1 LTVSREVRRGLF
13 ADAFA
18 LRAEPIVLAELG
30 PFTIGGRFGDALS
43 VFETA
48 EPAHVARARRT
59 TSFVRDSNALVAVLT
74 APPPDAAGIGF
85 VARRVGRILPR
96 IELRRRLAVAS
107 DERHEKEDEKAGS
120 HDGSA

>member
-1 LTVSREVRRGLF
+1 MRGLF
-13 ADAFA
+13 ADAFVF
-18 LRAEPIVLAELG
+18 RAEPIVLAELG
-30 PFTIGGRFGDALS
+30 PFAIGRRFGDAFP

-59 TSFVRDSNALVAVLT
+59 AAFLRYRDTLVAVLT
-74 APPPDAAGIGF
+74 APAPDAACVGF
-85 VARRVGRILPR
+85 VARGVRRVLPR

-107 DERHEKEDEKAGS
+107 DEGAEKEEEKAGS